1 MALRLTEKSD
11 IRIFIL
17 YLLMQV
23 DSRID
28 FVTLHDIA
36 VQDEFVNPFD
46 FMEEFYELQK
56 IKALELCKDSRGEEF
71 VRITLKGRD
80 IAETMKD
87 NISPE
92 ILNHALRSALQLIS
106 FKTKNLTAS
115 SYVDA
120 VKDGKYS
127 FVCKVEGPDGVYMET
142 RLLLDSRKKAEK
154 MKINYDE
161 RSEFIYRGIMAL
173 FSGNVNYLA
182 ESWSD
187 DLAASGEDADK

>member
-120 VKDGKYS
+120 VKDGKY
-127 FVCKVEGPDGVYMET
+127 
-142 RLLLDSRKKAEK
+142 
-154 MKINYDE
+154 YDE
-161 RSEFIYRGIMAL
+161 RSEFIYRGVMAL

>member
-56 IKALELCKDSRGEEF
+56 IKALELLDRMALKMIEAEDLNALAFKLPFMTETLVKNGVISKEEA
-71 VRITLKGRD
+71 ITLNNKY
-80 IAETMKD
+80 
-87 NISPE
+87 N
-92 ILNHALRSALQLIS
+92 ALCMRKIQ
-106 FKTKNLTAS
+106 
-115 SYVDA
+115 D
-120 VKDGKYS
+120 
-127 FVCKVEGPDGVYMET
+127 KVV
-142 RLLLDSRKKAEK
+142 
-154 MKINYDE
+154 
-161 RSEFIYRGIMAL
+161 SE
-173 FSGNVNYLA
+173 
-182 ESWSD
+182 
-187 DLAASGEDADK
+187 